1 MAEPTPAPAL
11 PSTADAAP
19 YVPVSWLAVAA
30 AVVAGTYAAALLVL
44 GAVAFL
50 TKKPLLLEFLYYPP
64 VAAVV
69 LAFAARR
76 VIRNAEGTR
85 TGGRLA
91 DAAWW
96 TAVVLGLG
104 YVAYARGIEYS
115 ISQDA
120 GNEVKKWVAL
130 VEEGQTERA
139 FYQTLAPGAR
149 QGIARDDSLMLQAR
163 FRDELLAFTN
173 SDLLALARRNR
184 GALEFAP
191 GGVVEWSYKPDAVD
205 CTFAGTVTCP
215 EGSFPVLVPLKG
227 VEGVTGGESGSA
239 RQWMIVRP
247 QGGGF
252 VQHDKVERT
261 PYGWLVGQLENDGGA
276 FGKAY
281 IASVAGG
288 MAALGPAAPAYLY
301 HGFVADG
308 GKLNE
313 WVAVVRDPLR
323 ALALAAPLGADAAAT
338 GRGYAQHLAT
348 EFYRLPGGGVPTPG
362 QRDRFLASWNV
373 LGLVEAGTRL
383 KDAGGG
389 VPDKESFI
397 TLTDAAV
404 EVYVPVELPVLST
417 AGKLETARGRLVVA
431 CKDPELLAEVK
442 ARKAAAAADPR
453 SRIFSEAVAWTKP
466 LPWRVARVESDLAPV
481 TAHQP
486 GGPPGMPGGG

>member
-1 MAEPTPAPAL
+1 MAEPTHAPAL

-30 AVVAGTYAAALLVL
+30 AAVAGTYAVVLLVL

-50 TKKPLLLEFLYYPP
+50 TKKPLLLDFLYVPP

-69 LAFAARR
+69 LCFAARR

-104 YVAYARGIEYS
+104 YVAYAFGIEYS
-115 ISQDA
+115 IRQDA
-120 GNEVKKWVAL
+120 ASEVKKWVAL
-130 VEEGQTERA
+130 VEEGKTERA

-149 QGIARDDSLMLQAR
+149 QGIARDDALMLQAR

-191 GGVVEWSYKPDAVD
+191 GGVADWSYKPGAVD
-205 CTFAGTVTCP
+205 CTFAGVVTCP

-227 VEGVTGGESGSA
+227 VEGVTAGEGGG

-247 QGGGF
+247 QSGGF

-261 PYGWLVGQLENDGGA
+261 PYGWLVGQLENDGGE
-276 FGKAY
+276 FGRAY
-281 IASVAGG
+281 IQSVAGG
-288 MAALGPAAPAYLY
+288 PGVHAYLY
-301 HGFVADG
+301 QAFVADG
-308 GKLNE
+308 GTAGE
-313 WVAVVRDPLR
+313 WLSVVRDPVKAR
-323 ALALAAPLGADAAAT
+323 AFAVALGANTAAT
-338 GRGYAQHLAT
+338 GRGYSQHLAT
-348 EFYRLPGGGVPTPG
+348 DFYRLPGGAEPTPG

-373 LGLVEAGTRL
+373 LGLVEAGKRL

-389 VPDKESFI
+389 VPDKELFI
-397 TLTDAAV
+397 TLADDAV
-404 EVYVPVELPVLST
+404 EVYVPVELPILST

-442 ARKAAAAADPR
+442 ARKSAAATAPR
-453 SRIFSEAVAWTKP
+453 SRTFSETVAWTKP
-466 LPWRVARVESDLAPV
+466 IPWRVARVESDLAPV
-481 TAHQP
+481 TSHQK
-486 GGPPGMPGGG
+486 GPPGGG